1 MKEGRF
7 DYRERKWTC
16 QLIFLFDFDSITYR
30 LLSILD
36 KMKELT
42 RLSMCENILFKINF
56 LNCELIL
63 S

>member
-7 DYRERKWTC
+7 DCKERKWTC

-36 KMKELT
+36 KMQELT
-42 RLSMCENILFKINF
+42 
-56 LNCELIL
+56 
-63 S
+63 